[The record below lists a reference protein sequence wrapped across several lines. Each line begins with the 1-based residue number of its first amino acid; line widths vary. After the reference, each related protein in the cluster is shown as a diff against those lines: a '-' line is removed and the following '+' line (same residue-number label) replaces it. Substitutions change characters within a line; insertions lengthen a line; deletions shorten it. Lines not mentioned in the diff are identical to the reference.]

1 MEREAIPLNVTL
13 ELKPETGQ
21 RVTAEAAARGLTVGQ
36 YLAALIEGEALLP
49 ESQSSTEQFER
60 DMDLLAD
67 GSERLPVLP
76 DDAFT
81 RESIYADHD

>member
-1 MEREAIPLNVTL
+1 MNVTL
-13 ELKPETGQ
+13 ELKPEIEH
-21 RVTAEAAARGLTVGQ
+21 RVTAEAAARGVSVEAYLTS
-36 YLAALIEGEALLP
+36 LIEDRALLLGP
-49 ESQSSTEQFER
+49 ETITPEQFEA

-76 DDAFT
+76 PDAFS